1 MADTTKLNLKGELAP
16 KSLRQQFG
24 FVLKEMG
31 KIRKNLVVLDAD
43 LSSSTNTKAF
53 GESFPDR
60 FFNVGIAEEN
70 LIGIANGLA
79 CSNKIPIVSGFTC
92 FTIGRAWEFIRTA
105 AYDHLPLKICTTHA
119 GISNGKDGGSHQSVE
134 DLSLIA
140 AMPGTTIFCPS
151 DPIELEQMLPYIV
164 DQPGVCFLRM
174 YRDALPWV
182 WTKEFKFSADQP
194 RLLYESNPDSVDIT
208 ICSTGSMTCFTPQL
222 ILDLEKQ
229 NYSIRILH
237 FGIMK
242 PIAQAEIDKWMV
254 KTKTVVTLEEHNII
268 AGFGAQL
275 SRCIALYNPH
285 PVLTLGINDQFGQSG
300 NLDELYEEYQLTPK
314 QILVQIQ
321 NWMKKTH

>member
-1 MADTTKLNLKGELAP
+1 MDTTKLNLKGELAP

-24 FVLKEMG
+24 AVLKEYG
-31 KIRKNLVVLDAD
+31 KKKTNLVVLDAD

-53 GESFPDR
+53 GEAYPDR

-79 CSNKIPIVSGFTC
+79 CSNKISVVSGFTC

-151 DPIELEQMLPYIV
+151 DPQELEQMFPYV
-164 DQPGVCFLRM
+164 LEHPGVCFLRM

-182 WTKEFKFSADQP
+182 WPKDYKFTPNQP
-194 RLLYESNPDSVDIT
+194 QLLYESTTDNVDIT

-222 ILDLEKQ
+222 ISELEKQ
-229 NYSIRILH
+229 KFSIRILH
-237 FGIMK
+237 FGMIK
-242 PIAQAEIDKWMV
+242 PLQQAEIDKWMA
-254 KTKTVVTLEEHNII
+254 KTKVVVTLEEHNIL

-275 SRCIALYNPH
+275 SRCIALKNPH
-285 PVLTLGINDQFGQSG
+285 PTLTLGINDQFGQSG
-300 NLDELYEEYQLTPK
+300 NLDELYEEYHLSRK
-314 QILVQIQ
+314 QILADIQ
-321 NWMKKTH
+321 NWLKK